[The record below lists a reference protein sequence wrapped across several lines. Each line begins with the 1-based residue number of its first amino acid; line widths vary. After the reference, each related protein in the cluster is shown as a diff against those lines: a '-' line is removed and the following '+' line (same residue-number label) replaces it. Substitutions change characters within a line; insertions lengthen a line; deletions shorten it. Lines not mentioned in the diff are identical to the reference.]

1 MQPILEQLKQ
11 LSFAEKLQLVED
23 LWDAIAEEAATQP
36 LADWQQRELL
46 DALAEYQASPDQ
58 GEEWEIVCAR
68 LMQDP
73 MKLLV
78 HTRAELQIQ
87 QAAS

>member
-46 DALAEYQASPDQ
+46 DTLAEYQASPDQ
-58 GEEWEIVCAR
+58 GEEWEIVRAR

-73 MKLLV
+73 
-78 HTRAELQIQ
+78 
-87 QAAS
+87 